1 MAQIQTITI
10 SNASGTVYETAE
22 AMLTQLDAEVDTS
35 TSVSSLDTWSAE
47 GTLTQGD
54 TILSEDGTT
63 VTITRT
69 WADARLFVI
78 PRPLPDLPKG
88 SDEVP
93 LLDHQD
99 KTLQR
104 GQSLAHM
111 YNFDKATHYDSGLMY
126 VPIFNLSVENI

>member
-69 WADARLFVI
+69 WADARWADFNAMTST
-78 PRPLPDLPKG
+78 PDFAGAGWTMVSEDTL
-88 SDEVP
+88 
-93 LLDHQD
+93 LLDGLTTRRD
-99 KTLQR
+99 E
-104 GQSLAHM
+104 
-111 YNFDKATHYDSGLMY
+111 NFGED
-126 VPIFNLSVENI
+126 

>member
-10 SNASGTVYETAE
+10 SNVSGATYETAE

-69 WADARLFVI
+69 WADARWADFNAMTDT
-78 PRPLPDLPKG
+78 PDFAGAGWTMVSEDVLH
-88 SDEVP
+88 
-93 LLDHQD
+93 LDGMTTRRD
-99 KTLQR
+99 D
-104 GQSLAHM
+104 
-111 YNFDKATHYDSGLMY
+111 NFGND
-126 VPIFNLSVENI
+126 